1 MPAPIAK
8 KIPTT
13 RTFHGDSYV
22 DNYEWLRDKNS
33 YDVLDLLEAENAWT
47 AERTAHIYPLQEA
60 IVDEIASRTRENDT
74 TAPVRQGDWWYV
86 TRTWE
91 GKQYPA
97 TFRLPINSSDPARR
111 PVFDGSEHLVW
122 DGNSLG
128 EGAEFFAI
136 SSFAP
141 SPDGRLGALG
151 VDFTG
156 DEHFRLRIFDI
167 ETGAVIDDA
176 VSGLGYG
183 LAWTSDSNAVVYSRV
198 DDSWRMWQVW
208 LHRIGSPTWEDKLLF
223 QEDDERFE
231 AFHWASRDGRW
242 IVVRSASTSTSEV
255 LLYDVAHID
264 NPPIV
269 VCPRRQGLDYSVEP
283 ADDLLLI
290 VHNANVPDFEVAYAS
305 VGQSDPEEW
314 TAIFTPEAG
323 ERVVAVDAFRDFA
336 VISMRSGGQ
345 PQLRSMLRSASSEPS
360 TDQSNAGVFNTHNS
374 AAANSSDK
382 TARSGK
388 SDANGSGL
396 ASSAADSQSSDE
408 GAGARAPRS
417 LPWTTPAIIPSEPL
431 ASIEVDENYEWE
443 ACEVVCSLQSL
454 LTPPTQF
461 GYAPVTGEKRLLK
474 ELEVPNYD
482 RDAYT
487 QEGVWV
493 ETDDGALVPMTV
505 VHRADLKPDYTNP
518 GYIYGYGSY
527 EISMDPVFR
536 PSFISILQRGVVV
549 AFAHPRGGGEMGRAW
564 YEEGRLLKKRNTFTD
579 FIACARWLRTSG
591 WVAEGRL
598 AAEGRSA
605 GGLLMGAVA
614 NLAPSEFRAIHA
626 GVPFVDALTTIL
638 KPELPLTVGEW
649 EEWGNPI
656 ESEEVYRY
664 MQSYSPTENVGR
676 REYPAILATTSLND
690 IRVLYVEPTKWV
702 QILRDRATNDPIE
715 RPILEKIEMVAGHGG
730 KSGRY
735 DAWRE
740 RAFEIAWMLDQL
752 GVS

>member
-60 IVDEIASRTRENDT
+60 LVDEIASRTRENDT

-305 VGQSDPEEW
+305 VGQSGPEEW

-360 TDQSNAGVFNTHNS
+360 TDQSNAGVFNAHDS
-374 AAANSSDK
+374 AAADSSDK

-396 ASSAADSQSSDE
+396 ASLAADPQSSDE

>member
-269 VCPRRQGLDYSVEP
+269 VCPRRQRLDYSVEP

-305 VGQSDPEEW
+305 VGQSGPEEW

-396 ASSAADSQSSDE
+396 ASLAADPQSSDE

>member
-60 IVDEIASRTRENDT
+60 IVHEIASRTRENDT

-305 VGQSDPEEW
+305 VDQSDPEEW

>member
-1 MPAPIAK
+1 MSAPIAK

-255 LLYDVAHID
+255 LLYDVARID

-305 VGQSDPEEW
+305 VGQSGPEEW

-396 ASSAADSQSSDE
+396 ASLAADSQSSDE

>member
-198 DDSWRMWQVW
+198 DDSWRMWQIW

-242 IVVRSASTSTSEV
+242 IVVRSTSTSTSEV

-305 VGQSDPEEW
+305 VGQSGPEEW

-345 PQLRSMLRSASSEPS
+345 PQLRSMLRSTSSEPS
-360 TDQSNAGVFNTHNS
+360 TDQSNAGVFNPHNS
-374 AAANSSDK
+374 AAADSSDK

-396 ASSAADSQSSDE
+396 ASLAADPQSSDE

>member
-198 DDSWRMWQVW
+198 DDSWRMWQIW

-345 PQLRSMLRSASSEPS
+345 PQLRSMLRSTSSEPS
-360 TDQSNAGVFNTHNS
+360 TDQSNAGVFNAHDS
-374 AAANSSDK
+374 AAADSSDK

-396 ASSAADSQSSDE
+396 ASLAADPQSSDE

>member
-305 VGQSDPEEW
+305 VGQSGPEEW

-396 ASSAADSQSSDE
+396 ASLAADSQSSDE

>member
-198 DDSWRMWQVW
+198 DDSWRMWQIW

-408 GAGARAPRS
+408 GAGARA
-417 LPWTTPAIIPSEPL
+417 PWTTPAIIPSEPL

>member
-1 MPAPIAK
+1 
-8 KIPTT
+8 
-13 RTFHGDSYV
+13 
-22 DNYEWLRDKNS
+22 
-33 YDVLDLLEAENAWT
+33 
-47 AERTAHIYPLQEA
+47 
-60 IVDEIASRTRENDT
+60 
-74 TAPVRQGDWWYV
+74 
-86 TRTWE
+86 
-91 GKQYPA
+91 
-97 TFRLPINSSDPARR
+97 
-111 PVFDGSEHLVW
+111 
-122 DGNSLG
+122 
-128 EGAEFFAI
+128 
-136 SSFAP
+136 
-141 SPDGRLGALG
+141 
-151 VDFTG
+151 
-156 DEHFRLRIFDI
+156 
-167 ETGAVIDDA
+167 
-176 VSGLGYG
+176 
-183 LAWTSDSNAVVYSRV
+183 
-198 DDSWRMWQVW
+198 
-208 LHRIGSPTWEDKLLF
+208 
-223 QEDDERFE
+223 
-231 AFHWASRDGRW
+231 
-242 IVVRSASTSTSEV
+242 
-255 LLYDVAHID
+255 
-264 NPPIV
+264 
-269 VCPRRQGLDYSVEP
+269 
-283 ADDLLLI
+283 
-290 VHNANVPDFEVAYAS
+290 
-305 VGQSDPEEW
+305 
-314 TAIFTPEAG
+314 
-323 ERVVAVDAFRDFA
+323 
-336 VISMRSGGQ
+336 MRSGGQ

>member
-13 RTFHGDSYV
+13 RIFHGDSYV

-305 VGQSDPEEW
+305 VGQSGPEEW

-360 TDQSNAGVFNTHNS
+360 TDQSNAGVFNAHDS
-374 AAANSSDK
+374 AAADSSDK

-396 ASSAADSQSSDE
+396 ASLAADPQSSDE

-493 ETDDGALVPMTV
+493 KTDDGALVPMTV

>member
-198 DDSWRMWQVW
+198 DDSWRMWQIW

-242 IVVRSASTSTSEV
+242 IVLRSASTSTSEV

-396 ASSAADSQSSDE
+396 ASLAADSQSSDE

>member
-305 VGQSDPEEW
+305 VGQSGPEEW

-360 TDQSNAGVFNTHNS
+360 TDQSNAGVFNAHDS
-374 AAANSSDK
+374 AAADSSDK

-396 ASSAADSQSSDE
+396 ASLAADPQSSDE

>member
-305 VGQSDPEEW
+305 VGQSGPEGW

-345 PQLRSMLRSASSEPS
+345 PQLRSMLRSTSSEPS

-388 SDANGSGL
+388 SQANGSGL

>member
-1 MPAPIAK
+1 MAIHTS
-8 KIPTT
+8 ITT
-13 RTFHGDSYV
+13 NGC
-22 DNYEWLRDKNS
+22 KNS

-305 VGQSDPEEW
+305 VGQSGPEEW

-360 TDQSNAGVFNTHNS
+360 TDQSNAGVFNAHDS
-374 AAANSSDK
+374 AAADSSDK

-396 ASSAADSQSSDE
+396 ASLAADPQSSDE

>member
-482 RDAYT
+482 RDVYT

>member
-60 IVDEIASRTRENDT
+60 IVHEIASRTRENDT

-290 VHNANVPDFEVAYAS
+290 VHHANVPDFEVAYAS
-305 VGQSDPEEW
+305 VDQSDPEEW